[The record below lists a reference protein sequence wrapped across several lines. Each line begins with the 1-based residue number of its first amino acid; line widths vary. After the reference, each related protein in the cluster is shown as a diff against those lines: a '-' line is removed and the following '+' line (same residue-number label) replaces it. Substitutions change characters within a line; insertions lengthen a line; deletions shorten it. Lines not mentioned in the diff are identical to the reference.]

1 MRPPNR
7 GSGSGSVSDS
17 SWVFVLMQCLQ
28 SSRPARFRAHFTT
41 GYWASCRFLLAA
53 TTSLR
58 KHEVH
63 LEAEEPVADV
73 VRSLDV
79 LAAADDVIDRRLD
92 PRRPGEDRVAH
103 AKRHGPALAGRL
115 VPVRGDDA
123 DVADAVL

>member
-28 SSRPARFRAHFTT
+28 SSSRPARFRAHFTP
-41 GYWASCRFLLAA
+41 AA

-58 KHEVH
+58 KPEGH

-73 VRSLDV
+73 VGTLDV
-79 LAAADDVIDRRLD
+79 LAAADDVVHRRLD
-92 PRRPGEDRVAH
+92 PRWPCEDRVAH
-103 AKRHGPALAGRL
+103 AERHGPALAGGL

-123 DVADAVL
+123 DVADGVLRREAVVDD